1 MFTGL
6 VEMTGKISGRSSGAL
21 MIAPSKRL
29 EEPVIGESIAVN
41 GCCLTLEK
49 VTPSGELVFHTMAE
63 SLRRTN
69 LGSLPV
75 GARVNMERALASGSR
90 LGGHIVQGHVDAALR
105 VVSLARQ
112 ADGDLELAIELAP
125 ELAPEVPLPPKE
137 FPRRHLLWL
146 LLLIIPAGL
155 WLVLKKRK
163 KQAVPLSLRQRT
175 LGALDSL
182 RAGVFARRLT
192 ACEGIAGISD
202 LLRNYLEERY
212 ALPASGK
219 TTPEFLD
226 EMEFHSALPARAGN
240 FLRTFLNA
248 ADMIKFAQAPCDAAA
263 VSTAVESAVELVK
276 STSDAEKE
284 EQ

>member
-90 LGGHIVQGHVDAALR
+90 LGGHIVQGHVDAAVR

-125 ELAPEVPLPPKE
+125 ELAPEVVEKGSVAIDGVSLTVVRAADGE
-137 FPRRHLLWL
+137 FAVRLIPQTLADTVLGERKAGSIVNVETDILGKYVRRQLE
-146 LLLIIPAGL
+146 IAGL
-155 WLVLKKRK
+155 ISPAAKNSSSGTVTMDK
-163 KQAVPLSLRQRT
+163 LRE
-175 LGALDSL
+175 
-182 RAGVFARRLT
+182 AGF
-192 ACEGIAGISD
+192 I
-202 LLRNYLEERY
+202 
-212 ALPASGK
+212 
-219 TTPEFLD
+219 
-226 EMEFHSALPARAGN
+226 
-240 FLRTFLNA
+240 
-248 ADMIKFAQAPCDAAA
+248 
-263 VSTAVESAVELVK
+263 
-276 STSDAEKE
+276 
-284 EQ
+284 